1 MRLVVTAFAA
11 LAVFVTGMQPV
22 AAHQVK
28 TAKAREMCAQGYVGP
43 RTVYGETKSEKEAKR
58 IQYAWYCLAVVNGK
72 ADEAFEKYVAK
83 DICDHSHMANAGLK
97 PCATYDDMLKM
108 FRGMGAMMS
117 KGDSLEFP
125 VYSTVNGDL
134 VTQYGEGVD
143 IFRVNKDGKISDH
156 WDASPPADV
165 DLKAHDQAFSDRMQ
179 QQIDTGKRNAAPPM
193 GGAPGA
199 GGSGPGAAA
208 GAGMGPPAATP

>member
-1 MRLVVTAFAA
+1 MRTFTGVVASILVFAA
-11 LAVFVTGMQPV
+11 ISQPA

-28 TAKAREMCAQGYVGP
+28 TVKAKEMCAQGYVGP
-43 RTVYGETKSEKEAKR
+43 RTVYGETKEEKEAKR
-58 IQYAWYCLAVVNGK
+58 IQYAWYCLGVVNGK

-83 DICDHSHMANAGLK
+83 DVCDHSHMANAGLK
-97 PCATYDDMLKM
+97 PCSSYDDMLKM

-117 KGDSLEFP
+117 KGESLEFP
-125 VYSTVNGDL
+125 IYSTVNGDL

-143 IFRVNKDGKISDH
+143 IFRVKDGKITDH

-165 DLKAHDQAFSDRMQ
+165 ALKAHDQAFSDRMQ

-193 GGAPGA
+193 GGGALTAPMEAAPTAPGA
-199 GGSGPGAAA
+199 GK
-208 GAGMGPPAATP
+208 

>member
-1 MRLVVTAFAA
+1 MRLITGTLAISLAFAV
-11 LAVFVTGMQPV
+11 LLQPA

-43 RTVYGETKSEKEAKR
+43 RTVYGETKQEKAAKR
-58 IQYAWYCLAVVNGK
+58 IQYAWYCLAVVSGK

-97 PCATYDDMLKM
+97 PCAGYDDMLKM

-125 VYSTVNGDL
+125 IYSTVNGDL

-143 IFRVNKDGKISDH
+143 IFRVHDGKLTDH
-156 WDASPPADV
+156 WDASPPAAV
-165 DLKAHDQAFSDRMQ
+165 ALKAHDQAFSDRMQ
-179 QQIDTGKRNAAPPM
+179 QQIDTGKRSALPPM
-193 GGAPGA
+193 GGAAPA
-199 GGSGPGAAA
+199 GKQR
-208 GAGMGPPAATP
+208 